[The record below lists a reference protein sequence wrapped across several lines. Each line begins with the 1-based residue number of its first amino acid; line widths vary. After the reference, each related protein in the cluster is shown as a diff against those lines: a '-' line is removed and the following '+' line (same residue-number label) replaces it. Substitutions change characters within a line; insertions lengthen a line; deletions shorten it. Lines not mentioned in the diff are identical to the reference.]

1 MTKKLGIIL
10 ASLAAIAIVSVGA
23 MSYACDGSSCKNKT
37 ASVKTASAGATCDP
51 SKCNAKTADGKCDMS
66 KCTQTAGGATC
77 DHSKCTSTAQTAGA
91 LSGCSAQ
98 SATTAST
105 GCSAHGATT
114 ASTGCSAK
122 SAGAGCCAGKGAS
135 MTSGGGCTMSK
146 NSSMASACGSK
157 GYYGANVYDVKD
169 GKQWAVYKGKKFE
182 VTDAT
187 PYTQVESARYY
198 FADNECAVK
207 CTETLKSMAADIEK
221 ETVALATLEGNI
233 VEEKDGV
240 KYANC
245 SGCKEKFAVTEK
257 SAIRMMDGKKVY
269 YCCDGCAGRE
279 MSTVKTANY
288 EKVN

>member
-1 MTKKLGIIL
+1 MAKKLGIIL
-10 ASLAAIAIVSVGA
+10 ASLAAIAIVSAGA
-23 MSYACDGSSCKNKT
+23 MSYACDSSCKNKT
-37 ASVKTASAGATCDP
+37 ASVKTTTAGATCDP
-51 SKCNAKTADGKCDMS
+51 SKCDAKTASGSCDPS
-66 KCTQTAGGATC
+66 KCSQTAAGATC
-77 DHSKCTSTAQTAGA
+77 DHSKCTSTAKTAGA
-91 LSGCSAQ
+91 LSGCA
-98 SATTAST
+98 AGGTM
-105 GCSAHGATT
+105 T

-135 MTSGGGCTMSK
+135 MTSGGCPMSK

-157 GYYGANVYDVKD
+157 GYYGANVYDVKE

-187 PYTQVESARYY
+187 PYTQVEMARYY

-245 SGCKEKFAVTEK
+245 SGCKEKFPVTEK
-257 SAIRMMDGKKVY
+257 SAIRVMDGKKMY